1 MSLGGDWLWSL
12 LLLGDVVDANC
23 QSLVVEKM
31 TVVIIE
37 AKRMVQQQEGK
48 GSERRSPHTAV
59 MVMRE
64 REVS

>member
-1 MSLGGDWLWSL
+1 MSLGGEWLWSL

-23 QSLVVEKM
+23 QFLVVEKM
-31 TVVIIE
+31 TVEIE

-64 REVS
+64 REK

>member
-48 GSERRSPHTAV
+48 GSERR
-59 MVMRE
+59 
-64 REVS
+64 